1 MEVNLQDISDGKLYS
16 LNDMVKVGCHDCAG
30 CSECC
35 QDMGQSILLD
45 PYDVFRLTKN
55 LGVTFQ
61 QLMEKN
67 VELHVEDGLILPNL
81 KMVEPTSTMTGN
93 DTISTMA
100 EKDTTSAIKT
110 ALPSCSF
117 LNPEGR
123 CSIHQFRPGIC
134 RLFPLGRSYEEDKL
148 KYFLLTD
155 ACPIPNKTKMKV
167 GKWLEMPQLV
177 SYEKFLV
184 TWHNFVK
191 GMRSLLE
198 EHGADESYT
207 KMLTVKFL
215 EIFYLKPYET
225 EDFYGEFQGRLETA
239 KVLTGL

>member
-1 MEVNLQDISDGKLYS
+1 MEVNLQEISDGKLYS

-35 QDMGQSILLD
+35 CDMGQSILLD
-45 PYDVFRLTKN
+45 PYDVYRLTKN

-61 QLMEKN
+61 QLMAKH

-81 KMVEPTSTMTGN
+81 KMTEDNNPRC
-93 DTISTMA
+93 A
-100 EKDTTSAIKT
+100 
-110 ALPSCSF
+110 F
-117 LNPEGR
+117 LNEAGR

-134 RLFPLGRSYEEDKL
+134 RLFPLGRSYEDNKL

-191 GMRSLLE
+191 GMRAVLE
-198 EHGADESYT
+198 EHAEDEAYT

-215 EIFYLKPYET
+215 EIFYLQAYET
-225 EDFYGEFQGRLETA
+225 EDFYGEFQKRLDVA
-239 KVLTGL
+239 KVLTGITG

>member
-16 LNDMVKVGCHDCAG
+16 LGDMVKVGCHDCAG

-45 PYDVFRLTKN
+45 PYDVFCLTKH
-55 LGVTFQ
+55 LGVTFPE
-61 QLMEKN
+61 LMQDK

-81 KMVEPTSTMTGN
+81 KMTVPQEPIGGLASEVT
-93 DTISTMA
+93 
-100 EKDTTSAIKT
+100 EKDSQANTVPQCA
-110 ALPSCSF
+110 F
-117 LNPEGR
+117 LNAQGR

-134 RLFPLGRSYEEDKL
+134 RLFPLGRSYEDNKL

-167 GKWLEMPQLV
+167 GKWLGMPQPV

-184 TWHNFVK
+184 TWHSFVK
-191 GMRSLLE
+191 NIRAVLE
-198 EHGADESYT
+198 EHAEDEAYT

-215 EIFYLKPYET
+215 EIFYLQPYASD
-225 EDFYGEFQGRLETA
+225 DFYAEFQKRLETA
-239 KVLTGL
+239 KVLTGIAI

>member
-1 MEVNLQDISDGKLYS
+1 MEVNLQEISDGKLYGI
-16 LNDMVKVGCHDCAG
+16 NDMVKVGCHDCAG
-30 CSECC
+30 CSQCC
-35 QDMGQSILLD
+35 RDMGQSILLD
-45 PYDVFRLTKN
+45 PYDVFRLSKN

-61 QLMEKN
+61 ELMIKH

-81 KMVEPTSTMTGN
+81 KMTEDADPRC
-93 DTISTMA
+93 A
-100 EKDTTSAIKT
+100 
-110 ALPSCSF
+110 F
-117 LNPEGR
+117 LNEQGR

-155 ACPIPNKTKMKV
+155 ACPIPNKTKMKI

-191 GMRSLLE
+191 RMRTVLE
-198 EHGADESYT
+198 DHGDDEAYT

-215 EIFYLKPYET
+215 EIFYLKPYEN
-225 EDFYGEFQGRLETA
+225 EDFYGEFQQRLEIA
-239 KVLTGL
+239 KVLVGA